1 LKIGIIYDIHG
12 NLTAL
17 ESLLPA
23 IKKVDRV
30 ICLGDVASVG
40 PQPRETIALLRK
52 MKWPCVMG
60 NTDEALAKSI
70 QEDYS
75 HLDAPLEERRRMA
88 ALDRWTAAQL
98 DDSDR
103 KFLSGF
109 SPTVEVKDGQVSL
122 LGYHGSP
129 RSNTE
134 GILSATPGEKL
145 SEFLGSRDPT
155 IFVGG
160 HTHVQ
165 MFRRLGGAIV
175 MNPGSVGLPY
185 EKDSNG
191 KFRNPTWAEYS
202 IVTVNG
208 QDISVELRRAK
219 YDRATLEKAVRESG
233 MPEPDW
239 WLEDRF

>member
-1 LKIGIIYDIHG
+1 LKIGVISDIHG

-40 PQPRETIALLRK
+40 PQPRETIAFLRK

-70 QEDYS
+70 LEDYS
-75 HLDAPLEERRRMA
+75 HLDAPLEERRR
-88 ALDRWTAAQL
+88 TAAQL

-103 KFLSGF
+103 RFLSRF
-109 SPTVEVKDGQVSL
+109 SPTVEVEDGRVSL

-134 GILSATPGEKL
+134 GILSATPGDKV
-145 SEFLGSRDPT
+145 SEFLGSRGQT
-155 IFVGG
+155 IFAGG

-165 MFRRLGGAIV
+165 MFRRLGGAII

-185 EKDSNG
+185 EKDSAG

-208 QDISVELRRAK
+208 HDLSVDLRRAK
-219 YDRATLEKAVRESG
+219 YDRATLEKAVRASG

-239 WLEDRF
+239 WLEDLS